1 MKHSL
6 HNGLNNT
13 DKENKM
19 AGSFGNGRTTGGITG
34 SGGNKVNPIYKPI
47 TGSRI
52 GPAKIQGPQL
62 PEKKSPSIANK
73 IIKSIKEEMMRPTHR
88 TL

>member
-1 MKHSL
+1 
-6 HNGLNNT
+6 
-13 DKENKM
+13 M

-52 GPAKIQGPQL
+52 GPAKIQGPQTF
-62 PEKKSPSIANK
+62 KKKKPSVISK
-73 IIKSIKEEMMRPTHR
+73 IKKAIKEELKEELFSETHD